1 MRGCAVLRGHARFRS
16 GDPVAAAG
24 EGLPARRIFINVGG
38 RALVPPLP
46 GIDRVPYLTN
56 SSMLARDRVP
66 QHLIIIGGSYVGL
79 EFAQMYRRFGARV
92 TVVGM
97 AARLVGRED
106 EDISQAIREIL

>member
-46 GIDRVPYLTN
+46 RIDRGPYLTN

-66 QHLIIIGGSYVGL
+66 QHLIIVGGSYVCL
-79 EFAQMYRRFGARV
+79 EFAPIYRRLRARV
-92 TVVGM
+92 TVVEM
-97 AARLVGRED
+97 AARLLGRGD
-106 EDISQAIREIL
+106 EDISQAVRA